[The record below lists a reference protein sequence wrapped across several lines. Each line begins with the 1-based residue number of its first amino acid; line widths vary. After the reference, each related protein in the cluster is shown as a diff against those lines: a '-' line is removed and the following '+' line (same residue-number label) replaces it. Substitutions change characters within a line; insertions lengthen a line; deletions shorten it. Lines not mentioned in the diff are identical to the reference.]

1 MCCRNQD
8 ISWFRHH
15 LSGAELDLPADK
27 PVEIFY
33 MGANVWQ
40 FESDWPIP
48 VRTCTAAL
56 PHTEQVSSISSNFF
70 VLGILNDDNG

>member
-1 MCCRNQD
+1 
-8 ISWFRHH
+8 
-15 LSGAELDLPADK
+15 
-27 PVEIFY
+27 